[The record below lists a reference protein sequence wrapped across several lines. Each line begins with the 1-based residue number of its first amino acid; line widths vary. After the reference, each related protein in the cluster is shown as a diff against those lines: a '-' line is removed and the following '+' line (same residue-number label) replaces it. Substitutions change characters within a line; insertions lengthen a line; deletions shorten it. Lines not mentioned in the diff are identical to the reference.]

1 MGMFKSGLKTH
12 FSKYDG
18 SALDSD
24 YYMRVGEV
32 DFLQIR
38 CQSACTHIHICQ
50 MFNVRH
56 NASSFQDEPVH
67 RRSLMPC
74 TVCQRGTLGR
84 KRPLH
89 LGWHE
94 AFYGS
99 KLIAFVASLA
109 ASSMLIV
116 SQWLSNMFKSHQWSW
131 PTVARSKY
139 IQGPRPWY
147 CMLLYDIVRT
157 WFSLKW
163 QENTKM

>member
-1 MGMFKSGLKTH
+1 MFKSGLKTH
-12 FSKYDG
+12 SRYDG

-84 KRPLH
+84 KHPLH
-89 LGWHE
+89 LG
-94 AFYGS
+94 
-99 KLIAFVASLA
+99 
-109 ASSMLIV
+109 
-116 SQWLSNMFKSHQWSW
+116 
-131 PTVARSKY
+131 
-139 IQGPRPWY
+139 
-147 CMLLYDIVRT
+147 
-157 WFSLKW
+157 
-163 QENTKM
+163 